1 MTRKT
6 LPNPDPER
14 LPNPE
19 HQDISLATQELA
31 YMIVN
36 KIFSNPELVEKL
48 ISIVTN
54 WLQENLTQRHL
65 SQLLR
70 SDSGIIEDYNNLLTS
85 ALNMIDN
92 MSQKLEK

>member
-1 MTRKT
+1 
-6 LPNPDPER
+6 
-14 LPNPE
+14 
-19 HQDISLATQELA
+19 
-31 YMIVN
+31 MIVN

-54 WLQENLTQRHL
+54 WLQQNLTQRHL

-70 SDSGIIEDYNNLLTS
+70 SDSGLVDDYNNLLTS
-85 ALNMIDN
+85 ALNMISS